1 MVFTK
6 KPYKKRGYKKRTY
19 TKPKVSL
26 AVKKYVKSTL
36 SRNIEDKC
44 VQVNF
49 GASFGNILESTN
61 MNMYPMLPYLGY
73 MSIPQGVTQGTR
85 IGNQIRIKKLMLNY
99 VLRPTNYDAVFNP
112 SLLPSHIDMFLGYV
126 NDVPGLIPTN
136 TDLTSLFQS
145 GASSIAPVGTLR
157 DLISVVNT
165 DYWTIKKRWQHKLGF
180 SANNGTGGSVA
191 GQYYQNND
199 FKLNIVKKL
208 DITKFVHKNLK
219 FNDGTQT
226 IQGDNLYFF
235 YQAVAAN
242 GVAYAATTLPC
253 NIEFWIDIKFEDA

>member
-1 MVFTK
+1 MAPRVK
-6 KPYKKRGYKKRTY
+6 KPLRKRPRKNAKKPT
-19 TKPKVSL
+19 VSL
-26 AVKKYVKSTL
+26 AIKKYVKSTI
-36 SRNIEDKC
+36 SKNIENKC

-49 GASFGNILESTN
+49 GQSFGNILEAPN

-85 IGNQIRIKKLMLNY
+85 VGNQIKVKKLMLNY

-112 SLLPSHIDMFLGYV
+112 QTIPSHIDMFLGYV

-145 GASSIAPVGTLR
+145 GASSIGPAGTLR

-180 SANNGTGGSVA
+180 ATNNGTGGSA
-191 GQYYQNND
+191 TGQYYATND
-199 FKLNIVKKL
+199 FKFNIIKKM
-208 DITKFVHKNLK
+208 DITKLVHKNLK
-219 FNDGTQT
+219 FNDGTAT
-226 IQGDNLYFF
+226 IQGNNLYFF
-235 YQAVAAN
+235 YQAIAAN
-242 GVAYAATTLPC
+242 GAAYAANSLPC
-253 NIEFWIDIKFEDA
+253 NIEFWIDIHYEDA